1 MSDVI
6 IYEALRTPLGAGKR
20 GGALYEVKS
29 IDLIASGLLALRQ
42 RLSLDT
48 ALVDQ
53 VYMGCMAPVD
63 DRGYNVVRTGLLL
76 AGWHARTGAMQIS
89 APGLE
94 AIAQAAAQIH
104 AGWASLAVA
113 GGLDSTARANLAE
126 DGHPQWSDPYM
137 VTNPDFIPSGIAADL
152 LATLHGISREEL
164 DVYALGSHQRTAR
177 LAEGR
182 YLAPIFDRN
191 GMTILAEDEY
201 GGITLDSEKL
211 AIAPPAFAALGALG
225 YDEIALRQFP
235 HIERIAHVHTAAHVA
250 PRADGAAFLLLG
262 NKKQGTTAGL
272 RPRARILSAATVGA
286 TPPMMPDSAIAAADI
301 ALQRAGKKAADI
313 DLWECQ
319 ERFAALAIY
328 FQHHFDL
335 DENRYNVN
343 GGALTLGDPPG
354 AAGATTL
361 CALLDEMERRN
372 AATGLVALSA
382 SNGMGTAMVIE
393 LIK

>member
-94 AIAQAAAQIH
+94 AVAQAAAQIH
-104 AGWASLAVA
+104 TGWASLAVA
-113 GGLDSTARANLAE
+113 GGLDSTARAHLAE

-164 DVYALGSHQRTAR
+164 DAYALESHQRAAR

-201 GGITLDSEKL
+201 GGITLSPEQL
-211 AIAPPAFAALGALG
+211 AAETPAFAALGALG

-235 HIERIAHVHTAAHVA
+235 HIERIAHVHTSAHVA

-262 NKKQGTTAGL
+262 NTKATGL

-286 TPPMMPDSAIAAADI
+286 TPPMMPDSAIAAAES
-301 ALQRAGKKAADI
+301 ALRRAGKKAADI

-319 ERFAALAIY
+319 ERFAALAIH

-335 DENRYNVN
+335 DETRYNVN

-382 SNGMGTAMVIE
+382 SNGMGTAVVIE

>member
-94 AIAQAAAQIH
+94 AVAQAAAQIH
-104 AGWASLAVA
+104 TGWASLAVA
-113 GGLDSTARANLAE
+113 GGLDSTARAHLAE

-164 DVYALGSHQRTAR
+164 DAYALESHQRAAR

-201 GGITLDSEKL
+201 GGITLSPEQL
-211 AIAPPAFAALGALG
+211 AAETPAFAALGALG

-235 HIERIAHVHTAAHVA
+235 HIERIAHVHTSAHVA

-262 NKKQGTTAGL
+262 NTKATGL

-286 TPPMMPDSAIAAADI
+286 TPPMMPDSAIAAAES
-301 ALQRAGKKAADI
+301 ALRRAGKKAADI

-319 ERFAALAIY
+319 ERFAALTIH

-335 DENRYNVN
+335 DETRYNVN
-343 GGALTLGDPPG
+343 GGALTFGDPPG

-382 SNGMGTAMVIE
+382 SNGMGTAVVIE

>member
-94 AIAQAAAQIH
+94 AIAQAAAQVH

-152 LATLHGISREEL
+152 LATLHGISREKL
-164 DVYALGSHQRTAR
+164 DAYALVSHQRAAR

-201 GGITLDSEKL
+201 GGITFDPEKL
-211 AIAPPAFAALGALG
+211 AIETPAFAALGALG

-262 NKKQGTTAGL
+262 NKKQGTAAGL

-286 TPPMMPDSAIAAADI
+286 APPMMPDSAIAAADI
-301 ALQRAGKKAADI
+301 ALQLAGKKAADI

-328 FQHHFDL
+328 FQRHFDL
-335 DENRYNVN
+335 DETRYNVN
-343 GGALTLGDPPG
+343 GGALTLGEPPG